1 MNTMKIITKI
11 YIINKVVGNNERATS
26 KRDSKWMGKEEREW
40 VLAWWVLERRCV
52 GEGLKK

>member
-1 MNTMKIITKI
+1 MKTITKI
-11 YIINKVVGNNERATS
+11 YIINRVVGNNERATS

-52 GEGLKK
+52 GKGLKK